1 MEEKLTEHVEEER
14 AEAPAP
20 EEEEELFDPYL
31 MVDPADKEA
40 RRRQKRLSRAAKRGE
55 VRILGES
62 EEDFE
67 RRAASSRRRGHSRAG
82 ASRREGPPKRGS
94 STGSLV
100 ARAVAVAAVVVALA
114 GVGLYAASE
123 IAGPDISDYESVGVS
138 ISGIEEEDFIVT
150 PADLAELDC
159 VEQTV
164 TGTGAGP
171 QGESKAGTV
180 TAYGPTLETFLAQY
194 GLETTDFTRINFF
207 CKDGYTV
214 TLARDALEDEAILS
228 LASGDEALAA
238 YQQPLRLVVPDESSG
253 QWCYGVLRIE
263 FER

>member
-1 MEEKLTEHVEEER
+1 MEEKLTEQRAEER
-14 AEAPAP
+14 EAQP
-20 EEEEELFDPYL
+20 EEEVFDPYL

-40 RRRQKRLSRAAKRGE
+40 RRRQKRLERAAKRGD
-55 VRILGES
+55 VRIEGES
-62 EEDFE
+62 QEDFE
-67 RRAASSRRRGHSRAG
+67 RRAASSRRRGRSRAG
-82 ASRREGPPKRGS
+82 AGGAP
-94 STGSLV
+94 T
-100 ARAVAVAAVVVALA
+100 RALAVIVAVLVVALA
-114 GVGLYAASE
+114 GGGLYAASE
-123 IAGPDISDYESVGVS
+123 MAGPDISDYESVGIS

-150 PADLAELDC
+150 PAELSELDC
-159 VEQTV
+159 VERSV
-164 TGTGAGP
+164 TGTGAGA

-180 TAYGPTLETFLAQY
+180 DAYGPTLDTFLAQY

-228 LASGDEALAA
+228 IASGDEALEA
-238 YQQPLRLVVPDESSG
+238 YRQPLRLVVPDESSG